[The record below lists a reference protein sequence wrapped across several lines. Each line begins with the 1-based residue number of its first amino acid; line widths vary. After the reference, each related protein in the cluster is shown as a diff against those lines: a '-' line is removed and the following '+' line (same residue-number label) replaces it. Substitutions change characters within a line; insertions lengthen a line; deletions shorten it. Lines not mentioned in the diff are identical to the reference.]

1 MDKKEKFL
9 NKIPVHDKIKILE
22 AIDCILVGD
31 VGLLNVVKIKD
42 SDNKYR
48 VRVGNYRIKFIK
60 HVGFNEVTEVGYRND
75 NTY

>member
-22 AIDCILVGD
+22 AIDYIMAGNAAFLD
-31 VGLLNVVKIKD
+31 IVKLKD
-42 SDNKYR
+42 SNNEYR
-48 VRVGNYRIKFIK
+48 ARVGNYRIKFIK
-60 HVGFNEVTEVGYRND
+60 YKTFNMITEVDRRND